1 MAKPMRLQDQLFEQ
15 RENAILAAARQL
27 FGERP
32 WDRVTIAEVAIAA
45 GIGKGTVYK
54 HFPSKEALY
63 ARLVLDLSRDNLV
76 ELRALQAAHP
86 PQQAMRLVIQRA
98 FEQMLANPIQAQLC
112 QHCDRPEFQ
121 ERLEL
126 PYRQQFLELEEQFQR
141 FFGQMLNDTLGCH
154 SLSQANCQNLLW
166 GVEACVNGVMARIAS
181 GGFAHWGEPI
191 ALDDYF
197 QRVTDF
203 IIAGL
208 RAQAAELLAQP
219 DRHE

>member
-1 MAKPMRLQDQLFEQ
+1 MRLQDQLFEQ
-15 RENAILAAARQL
+15 RETAILDTARQL
-27 FGERP
+27 FRDQP
-32 WDRVTIAEVAIAA
+32 WDRVTIAEVASAT

-63 ARLVLDLSRDNLV
+63 ARLVLDLSHANLA
-76 ELRALQAAHP
+76 ELRALHAAHP
-86 PQQAMRLVIQRA
+86 PQQAMRLVLRRA
-98 FEQMLANPIQAQLC
+98 FAQMLGDPVLAQLC

-121 ERLEL
+121 ERLDES
-126 PYRQQFLELEEQFQR
+126 YRQQFFHLEHQFQA
-141 FFGQMLNDTLGCH
+141 FFGEILNDTLEGH
-154 SLSQANCQNLLW
+154 SLSQVDCQNLLW
-166 GVEACVNGVMARIAS
+166 GVEACFNGVMARIAS
-181 GGFAHWGEPI
+181 GGFEHWAEPI

-208 RAQAAELLAQP
+208 NAQAAALLAQP